1 VGSIHSRRYVGVED
15 SHPMFCEGCDLP
27 QAGFKTISYAS
38 TQYPECRPLHGLGS
52 VGHKPQVLI
61 MGQPGTRIEL
71 TITFEAGRRHLPVV
85 TLRRVA

>member
-1 VGSIHSRRYVGVED
+1 
-15 SHPMFCEGCDLP
+15 MFCEGCDLP